1 MQNFVTMVML
11 LILLQL
17 QSSHIPA
24 VSPKGASSKPL
35 SHSGRASGIVVLR
48 GRPRTAPA
56 GMFL

>member
-1 MQNFVTMVML
+1 MQNFVTMVVL

-24 VSPKGASSKPL
+24 VGPKSASFKSFP
-35 SHSGRASGIVVLR
+35 HSGHALGIVDMR
-48 GRPRTAPA
+48 GRPRTAHA